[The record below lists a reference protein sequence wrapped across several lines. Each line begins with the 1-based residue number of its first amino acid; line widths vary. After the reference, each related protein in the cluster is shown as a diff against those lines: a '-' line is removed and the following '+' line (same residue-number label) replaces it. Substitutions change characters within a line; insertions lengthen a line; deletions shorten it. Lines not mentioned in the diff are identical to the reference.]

1 MAAVKRNIS
10 LLDILHQIGMDE
22 DTDFLRE
29 GAQLLTQRLIELE
42 ATKVI
47 GADKYERTPE
57 RCNSRNGYRDRPWE
71 TRVGNLD
78 LRIPKLREGSFFPS
92 FLEPRKMTEK
102 AILSVVQEAY
112 VHGVSTRKVDDLVRA
127 LGAYSDEIVH
137 PFRRKASTR
146 SGSNRPAVPVEIV
159 RLFQAKS
166 STCSGSKNPVVSASP
181 VDQVG
186 AKRRA
191 A

>member
-57 RCNSRNGYRDRPWE
+57 RCNSRNGYRNR
-71 TRVGNLD
+71 
-78 LRIPKLREGSFFPS
+78 
-92 FLEPRKMTEK
+92 
-102 AILSVVQEAY
+102 
-112 VHGVSTRKVDDLVRA
+112 H
-127 LGAYSDEIVH
+127 
-137 PFRRKASTR
+137 
-146 SGSNRPAVPVEIV
+146 SG
-159 RLFQAKS
+159 
-166 STCSGSKNPVVSASP
+166 NPVSRIRCWTRP
-181 VDQVG
+181 YL
-186 AKRRA
+186 
-191 A
+191 